1 MLKKCE
7 NSQNR
12 IYSNFWHFMEVQH
25 KHDDENLQKIKI
37 FQNIGNDR
45 CSMFFQVQWSTDKRP
60 RNRR

>member
-25 KHDDENLQKIKI
+25 KHDDENRQKIII
-37 FQNIGNDR
+37 FQNIGLDR
-45 CSMFFQVQWSTDKRP
+45 CSMIFQVQ
-60 RNRR
+60 